1 MPRLLT
7 ASVAVVLACLLLA
20 LPARAQP
27 AAPVEGTDYVLIA
40 DGTPWQ
46 PLDGKIEVV
55 EVFGYW
61 CHVCNALQPMV
72 DAWLPSLPRDVRFTY
87 VPAAFSLPDA
97 YARAHFASVQLGG
110 LARTHAAT
118 FRAIH
123 AQQALPMRGASLDE
137 VAAFYGTLGLDAA
150 RVRAAMQS
158 PATDA
163 RMTAARDFAI
173 RSGVEGVPTF
183 IVNGR
188 YRVQARSLGDMLRVV
203 DALVAQERAKAP
215 AAR

>member
-1 MPRLLT
+1 MTRFLT
-7 ASVAVVLACLLLA
+7 ASVAVVLACVLA
-20 LPARAQP
+20 AFPARSQP

-40 DGTPWQ
+40 DGQPWQ
-46 PLDGKIEVV
+46 PLDGKVEVV

-61 CHVCNALQPMV
+61 CHVCDALQPMV

-97 YARAHFASVQLGG
+97 YARGHFASAQLGG

-123 AQQALPMRGASLDE
+123 VEQALPMRGASLDE
-137 VAAFYGTLGLDAA
+137 VARFYGTLGLDAA
-150 RVRAAMQS
+150 KVSAAMQS
-158 PATDA
+158 PGTDA
-163 RMTAARDFAI
+163 RMVAARDFAI

-188 YRVQARSLGDMLRVV
+188 YRVQARSRGDTLRVV
-203 DALVAQERAKAP
+203 DALVARERARMS